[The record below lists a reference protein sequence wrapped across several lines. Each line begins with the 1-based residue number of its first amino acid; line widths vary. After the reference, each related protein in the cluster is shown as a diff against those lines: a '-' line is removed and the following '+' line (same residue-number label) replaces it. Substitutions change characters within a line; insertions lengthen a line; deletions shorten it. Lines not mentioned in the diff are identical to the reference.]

1 MPELQVMTDQ
11 LQLTQALYAI
21 AQESD
26 EAETVKLAMSA
37 LTNTE
42 TGRNYLAANPFVI

>member
-1 MPELQVMTDQ
+1 MPELDTLTDQ
-11 LQLTQALYAI
+11 LQMTQALYAI

-37 LTNTE
+37 LTNTD
-42 TGRNYLAANPFVI
+42 TGRQYLAANPFVV

>member
-1 MPELQVMTDQ
+1 MPELEVMTEH

-21 AQESD
+21 AQESE

-42 TGRNYLAANPFVI
+42 AGRAYLAANPFVV